1 MKQLWVVWLVV
12 AAACGPRSPITKPAQ
27 TKLARVLHI
36 AIDRRDYRLPNG
48 VRVIVVPDPH
58 ADAAS
63 VLVRYRVGMIDEPP
77 EQPGVAHLAAHLVY
91 SQRVA
96 KRTLWAELDRIG
108 TLINTTPNDAYT
120 DFTLRAPPSALDD
133 VMRLEAQRLGHGCDG
148 VTDDDLVRERTTVA
162 NEISGNSTWLINRSV
177 AHENYPAG
185 NPYRRSHD
193 AEPAAIN
200 ALTRDQVCAFITSH
214 YTTSN
219 ATVVVSGPVNPEQFR
234 HVVDT
239 TIGTVLAAAAAPRT
253 PVAALPAIGSR
264 TSIKADVATPTLSIA
279 WPLPSDPGG
288 RELMKFATNTLS
300 KRLNGVPYY
309 DDNTTIL
316 WVSKN
321 PDGFD
326 ATLDR
331 VRTALG
337 RGVRARDFE
346 RERTRQLTY
355 LLDDFEATDSRF
367 VIVAATDLAAP
378 FQAVERLTQQSFN
391 AFIATNLSLD
401 RARIVEIEPDGTRSP
416 WHSVGLL
423 DPRHSLRVMV
433 DGSDPSTDALLAV
446 APSKALHDARTFT
459 LRNGMHVILMRT
471 SDIPI
476 ADIRLVFDS
485 GEAEQAIDHG
495 GTADAAIHALQAVA
509 QRGPH
514 AAEASWTFGLAEAWV
529 GIDAS
534 EIDVAGPA
542 MYLDLL
548 VEQFE
553 GLSSSHF
560 TTADVTSRRL
570 EAAVVWGR
578 PDVDADATLR
588 AAIFGS
594 THPYG
599 RSFVPD
605 STDSWN
611 FDAGEVQK
619 YVEHHLQ
626 PTNATL
632 IATGG
637 FDLDV
642 MTKLVHD
649 TFEGWQ
655 GHGQAPTL
663 QAAAGTPTMFAAA
676 NQSNRVTLKIEW
688 AAGASEA
695 KLPEH
700 AVLANMLNIA
710 SSSVTASLITYRQGD
725 VYAVSGVFDPDQ
737 APGAIK
743 DAYASLRRIGNGSDF
758 DRAMFSAARRR
769 EMLWANAASWS
780 AYEWANRLVSAVRMG
795 NDVPSIE
802 AMNARYAN
810 LTYDDIAALAKSE
823 LAADRASW
831 FISGPHDAV
840 AAAYAALGV
849 TPVWKN

>member
-1 MKQLWVVWLVV
+1 
-12 AAACGPRSPITKPAQ
+12 
-27 TKLARVLHI
+27 
-36 AIDRRDYRLPNG
+36 
-48 VRVIVVPDPH
+48 
-58 ADAAS
+58 
-63 VLVRYRVGMIDEPP
+63 
-77 EQPGVAHLAAHLVY
+77 
-91 SQRVA
+91 
-96 KRTLWAELDRIG
+96 
-108 TLINTTPNDAYT
+108 
-120 DFTLRAPPSALDD
+120 
-133 VMRLEAQRLGHGCDG
+133 
-148 VTDDDLVRERTTVA
+148 VA
-162 NEISGNSTWLINRSV
+162 NEISANSTWLINRSV
-177 AHENYPAG
+177 AHEDYPAT

-193 AEPAAIN
+193 AEPATIK

-219 ATVVVSGPVNPEQFR
+219 ATVVVTGPVDPDQFR

-239 TIGTVLAAAAAPRT
+239 TIGTVPAIAVAPRT
-253 PVAALPAIGSR
+253 PIAALPTIGSR
-264 TSIKADVATPTLSIA
+264 TSIKADVATSTLSIA
-279 WPLPSDPGG
+279 WPLPSDPGA
-288 RELMKFATNTLS
+288 RAVTKFATLTLAS
-300 KRLNGVPYY
+300 MFDGRSYY

-316 WVSKN
+316 WVSAS

-346 RERTRQLTY
+346 RERTQQLTY
-355 LLDDFEATDSRF
+355 MLGDFEATDSRF
-367 VIVAATDLAAP
+367 VIVTATDLAAP

-391 AFIATNLSLD
+391 AFLATNLSLD
-401 RARIVEIEPDGTRSP
+401 RAHILEIEPNGTRAP
-416 WHSVGLL
+416 WHPIGLT
-423 DPRHSLRVMV
+423 DPPHSLRVMV
-433 DGSDPSTDALLAV
+433 DGSDPSTDAPLAV

-459 LRNGMHVILMRT
+459 LRNGMHVILIRT

-476 ADIRLVFDS
+476 VDIRLVFDS

-495 GTADAAIHALQAVA
+495 GIADAAIHALQTVA
-509 QRGPH
+509 HRGPH
-514 AAEASWTFGLAEAWV
+514 AAEASWTFGLATAWA

-560 TTADVTSRRL
+560 TTADVTNRRL
-570 EAAVVWGR
+570 EAAVVRGR
-578 PDVDADATLR
+578 PDIDEDATLR

-605 STDSWN
+605 ATDSWN
-611 FDAGEVQK
+611 FDASEVRV
-619 YVEHHLQ
+619 YLEHHLQ
-626 PTNATL
+626 PSNATL

-642 MTKLVHD
+642 MTKLVHE

-663 QAAAGTPTMFAAA
+663 QAAAGTPSMFAAA
-676 NQSNRVTLKIEW
+676 DQSTRVTLKIEW
-688 AAGASEA
+688 AAGARDA
-695 KLPEH
+695 QLPEH

-710 SSSVTASLITYRQGD
+710 SPSVTASLIEYRQAY
-725 VYAVSGVFDPDQ
+725 VYAVSGVFDSDQ
-737 APGAIK
+737 APSAVK
-743 DAYASLRRIGNGSDF
+743 DAYASLRRIGDGSDL
-758 DRAMFSAARRR
+758 DREMFRAARRR

-780 AYEWANRLVSAVRMG
+780 AYEWANRLTSAVRMG
-795 NDVPSIE
+795 HDVPWIE
-802 AMNARYAN
+802 AVNARYAN
-810 LTYDDIAALAKSE
+810 LTYDDIAALARSE
-823 LAADRASW
+823 LGLERASL
-831 FISGPHDAV
+831 FISGPRDAV
-840 AAAYAALGV
+840 TAVYAALGV